1 MRSLLS
7 ERLGIETAIFG
18 FSQSREVVAAISNA
32 GGMGVLGTVRRTPEQ
47 TAADL
52 RWLSEQTDKPF
63 GVDIVYPA
71 TEAATVAPS
80 VRDEL
85 PAAQVEFVDQ
95 LAQRWRIPPARDAGR
110 VDLYAGTQLTMTA
123 ARGHTEAALA
133 NATAFVVSALGVPP
147 ADVIEAVH
155 AQGGLVGALIGSA
168 EHARRQVAAGVDV
181 VVAQGHEAGGHVG
194 RISTLVLVPEV
205 VDAVPGTAVLAAGGI
220 GDGRQV
226 AAIEALGAQ
235 GAWLGS
241 LWLTTRESVTP
252 DAIKQRLLSATAED
266 TTVSRAYSGRTVR
279 LLATDWLRAWDE
291 PGAPQPLKA
300 PLQGAL
306 VHDTF
311 TSIAEHGIPEL
322 VTTPV
327 GQIVGVLGRDDTV
340 AAAMHRLHV
349 EYADAT
355 ARRG

>member
-1 MRSLLS
+1 MAL
-7 ERLGIETAIFG
+7 A
-18 FSQSREVVAAISNA
+18 
-32 GGMGVLGTVRRTPEQ
+32 RR
-47 TAADL
+47 
-52 RWLSEQTDKPF
+52 
-63 GVDIVYPA
+63 
-71 TEAATVAPS
+71 
-80 VRDEL
+80 
-85 PAAQVEFVDQ
+85 
-95 LAQRWRIPPARDAGR
+95 
-110 VDLYAGTQLTMTA
+110 
-123 ARGHTEAALA
+123 HTEAALA
-133 NATAFVVSALGVPP
+133 HATAFVVSALGVPP

-155 AQGGLVGALIGSA
+155 ARGGLVGALIGSA

-220 GDGRQV
+220 GDGRQI

-306 VHDTF
+306 VHETF
-311 TSIAEHGIPEL
+311 TSIAEHGMPEL

-340 AAAMHRLHV
+340 GDAIGRLQA
-349 EYADAT
+349 EYRTAT
-355 ARRG
+355 ARHK